1 MSQRKKKSEKRKF
14 FIGSN
19 LALLVIA
26 LFIGVVCLYPVSV
39 ATSAGDGVYRR
50 GTEDSDCVSLLIN
63 VYWGTDEVYQMLDT
77 LDEYGAKAT
86 FFIGGAW
93 ADDNVDCLKE
103 IVARGHEIGSHGYFH
118 KDCTTLT
125 EEQTAEEINLS
136 RRFLLLAAGVEVDL
150 FAPPS
155 GAYNETTVKVCNDLG
170 MKVILWSKDTVD
182 WRDKDES
189 LCYRRATEG
198 VSGGD
203 FILMHPM
210 PATVQA
216 LPRILQYY
224 RENGLRAVTVT
235 ENLTY
240 GG

>member
-1 MSQRKKKSEKRKF
+1 MSERKKKSEKRKF

-50 GTEDSDCVSLLIN
+50 GTEDSDCVSLLMN
-63 VYWGTDEVYQMLDT
+63 VYWGTDEVYRMLDT

-86 FFIGGAW
+86 FFIGGVW

-189 LCYRRATEG
+189 LCYQRATEG

-210 PATVQA
+210 PATAQA

>member
-1 MSQRKKKSEKRKF
+1 MSERKKKSEKRKF

-63 VYWGTDEVYQMLDT
+63 VYWGTDEVYRMLDT

-189 LCYRRATEG
+189 LCYQRATEG

-210 PATVQA
+210 PATAQA

>member
-1 MSQRKKKSEKRKF
+1 MSERKKKSEKRKF

-63 VYWGTDEVYQMLDT
+63 VYWGTDEVYRMLDT

-86 FFIGGAW
+86 FFIGGVW

-170 MKVILWSKDTVD
+170 MKVILWSKDTID

>member
-63 VYWGTDEVYQMLDT
+63 VYWGTDEVYRMLDT

-86 FFIGGAW
+86 FFIGGVW

-189 LCYRRATEG
+189 LCYQRATEG

-210 PATVQA
+210 PATAQA

>member
-1 MSQRKKKSEKRKF
+1 MSERKKKSEKRKF

-63 VYWGTDEVYQMLDT
+63 VYWGTDEVYRMLDT

-86 FFIGGAW
+86 FFIGGVW

-189 LCYRRATEG
+189 LCYQRATEG

-210 PATVQA
+210 PATAQA

>member
-1 MSQRKKKSEKRKF
+1 MSERKKKSEKRKF

-63 VYWGTDEVYQMLDT
+63 VYWGTDEVYRMLDT

-86 FFIGGAW
+86 FFIGGVW

-189 LCYRRATEG
+189 LCYQRATEG

-210 PATVQA
+210 PATAQA

-224 RENGLRAVTVT
+224 RENGFRAVTVT

>member
-1 MSQRKKKSEKRKF
+1 MSQRKKKSERRKF

-26 LFIGVVCLYPVSV
+26 LFIGVVCLYPASV

-189 LCYRRATEG
+189 LCYQRATEG

-216 LPRILQYY
+216 LPCILQYY

>member
-1 MSQRKKKSEKRKF
+1 MSERKKKSEKRKF

-63 VYWGTDEVYQMLDT
+63 VYWGTDEVYRMLDT

-210 PATVQA
+210 PATAQA

>member
-1 MSQRKKKSEKRKF
+1 MSERKKKSEKRKF

-63 VYWGTDEVYQMLDT
+63 VYWGTDEVYRMLDT

-170 MKVILWSKDTVD
+170 MKVILWSKDTID

-189 LCYRRATEG
+189 LCYQRATEG

-210 PATVQA
+210 PATAQA

>member
-1 MSQRKKKSEKRKF
+1 MSERKKKSERRKF

-63 VYWGTDEVYQMLDT
+63 VYWGTDEVYRMLDT

-86 FFIGGAW
+86 FFIGGVW

-170 MKVILWSKDTVD
+170 MKVILWSKDTID

-189 LCYRRATEG
+189 LCYQRATEG

-210 PATVQA
+210 PATAQA

>member
-1 MSQRKKKSEKRKF
+1 MSERKKKSEKRKF

-63 VYWGTDEVYQMLDT
+63 VYWGTDEVYRMLDT

-86 FFIGGAW
+86 FFIGGVW

-210 PATVQA
+210 PATAQA

>member
-1 MSQRKKKSEKRKF
+1 MSERKKKSEKRKF

-63 VYWGTDEVYQMLDT
+63 VYWGTDEVYRMLDT

-189 LCYRRATEG
+189 LCYQRATEG

>member
-1 MSQRKKKSEKRKF
+1 MSERKKLI
-14 FIGSN
+14 IGSN
-19 LALLVIA
+19 LVLCVVA
-26 LFIGVVCLYPVSV
+26 LFISVVCLYPVSV
-39 ATSAGDGVYRR
+39 ATSAKQGVYYH
-50 GTEDSDCVSLLIN
+50 GVEESNCVSLLIN
-63 VYWGTDEVYQMLDT
+63 VYWGTEQVYQMLDV

-93 ADDNVDCLKE
+93 ADDNTACLKE
-103 IVARGHEIGSHGYFH
+103 IASRGHELGSHGYFH

-125 EEQTAEEINLS
+125 YEQTAEEINLS
-136 RRFLLLAAGVEVDL
+136 RRLILLSTGVDIAL

-155 GAYNETTVKVCNDLG
+155 GAYNETTVKVCSDLG
-170 MKVILWSKDTVD
+170 LKTILWSKDTID
-182 WRDKDES
+182 WRDKDAS
-189 LCYRRATEG
+189 LAYKRATDG

-210 PATVQA
+210 ADTVKA
-216 LPRILQYY
+216 LPNILSYY
-224 RENGLRAVTVT
+224 RDNGFRAVTVS